1 MKEQRRI
8 WEQMFRDYSSPQ
20 ATPFHDNCGVE
31 GSSLCSAPQSTMRK
45 HRPASVAV
53 DLDRVRNINPPHYP
67 PKIQQCPNSQYLA
80 ENVFPVLLPG
90 LNAMLKEALK
100 YLRMK
105 KERTAFNGCDFLTE
119 WLYNNKQRTGQTP
132 LDFYKIPF
140 VYDWLNKHPRPVIAL
155 SLLLTDEQAALL
167 IQTFWKGYKIR
178 VRPDVQELRQW
189 QKELREEN
197 RDIAK
202 TVEKFWAHQESRG
215 RTRGCSRPVQHT
227 GHSGPPAVRLLSQQ
241 VHLGHYRCCPQQLPL
256 PPGKQRLLHQDA
268 LCGLQ
273 FCFYTVIHHKLTN
286 KLSVL
291 GLHPT
296 LCSWLLDFL
305 TGRPQ
310 SVRIGERTSASITT
324 YTGTPQGCVLSPIL
338 YTLFTYDCVASHKD
352 KHLYFLRRRRK
363 FGMSPKILCN
373 LYSCVIESLLTNCI
387 TVWYGNTTVMNRT
400 RLQRVVK
407 TAEKIIRT
415 LLPSLQN
422 IYHDRVLRRAA
433 SSTHPQ
439 HGLLTLLPSGRKYSS
454 VK

>member
-8 WEQMFRDYSSPQ
+8 WEQMFREYSSPQ

-119 WLYNNKQRTGQTP
+119 WLYNSNKQRTGQTP

-202 TVEKFWAHQESRG
+202 TVEKFWAHQESRVG
-215 RTRGCSRPVQHT
+215 SQLTEFVDDSDQHDQPGVSIHVVSPT
-227 GHSGPPAVRLLSQQ
+227 PFNTPA
-241 VHLGHYRCCPQQLPL
+241 
-256 PPGKQRLLHQDA
+256 
-268 LCGLQ
+268 
-273 FCFYTVIHHKLTN
+273 
-286 KLSVL
+286 
-291 GLHPT
+291 
-296 LCSWLLDFL
+296 
-305 TGRPQ
+305 PQ
-310 SVRIGERTSASITT
+310 S
-324 YTGTPQGCVLSPIL
+324 
-338 YTLFTYDCVASHKD
+338 TLDV
-352 KHLYFLRRRRK
+352 
-363 FGMSPKILCN
+363 P
-373 LYSCVIESLLTNCI
+373 VI
-387 TVWYGNTTVMNRT
+387 
-400 RLQRVVK
+400 
-407 TAEKIIRT
+407 
-415 LLPSLQN
+415 P
-422 IYHDRVLRRAA
+422 H
-433 SSTHPQ
+433 
-439 HGLLTLLPSGRKYSS
+439 LLTLEAHTNIPYHTNSLYPTLPLTNTGLPRADEDVHQELGEFSAYSH
-454 VK
+454 VNPCHNDK